1 MAKIE
6 TNPVVD
12 AIRGSIGDLVFRH
25 LGHQTIVGRRPGGTD
40 RAPTPGQEAVRE
52 RFRQAAIC
60 GKAVLADP
68 ASRQIYET
76 AAHNRGLPVF
86 SVTVADFFNAP
97 TVDAVD
103 LSGYTGKSGEPIRI
117 RATDDFEVVAVKVT
131 IRTVEATT
139 LEPGPAVAPGS
150 PDWVYTTKTALTL
163 GQHVSIDVTATDRPG
178 HATTRTESKG

>member
-1 MAKIE
+1 MDAKTMAKIE

-25 LGHQTIVGRRPGGTD
+25 LGHQTIGGRRPGGTD

-86 SVTVADFFNAP
+86 SVTALMMYGVPFA
-97 TVDAVD
+97 
-103 LSGYTGKSGEPIRI
+103 SERI
-117 RATDDFEVVAVKVT
+117 
-131 IRTVEATT
+131 
-139 LEPGPAVAPGS
+139 
-150 PDWVYTTKTALTL
+150 
-163 GQHVSIDVTATDRPG
+163 
-178 HATTRTESKG
+178 